1 MSFSQIFFFENLLY
15 QGFKIL
21 AIYNFYLKMSSK
33 HVKGLDFFYIYDL
46 KVAYFLIKRKK
57 RVPSYDVATV
67 HVYIL
72 FASLVVVP
80 TAQTQFRFQTS
91 K

>member
-1 MSFSQIFFFENLLY
+1 
-15 QGFKIL
+15 
-21 AIYNFYLKMSSK
+21 MSSK
-33 HVKGLDFFYIYDL
+33 DVKGLDFYFIFIYDL
-46 KVAYFLIKRKK
+46 KVAYFLMKRKK
-57 RVPSYDVATV
+57 EYHHMMWQPSM
-67 HVYIL
+67 L